1 MHFSIIV
8 TLIIQ
13 RIIMGIRLAFL
24 LSFISLSTFGAKM
37 EFKNYVLKN
46 KNGMEVHVTNFGG
59 IITKVLTKNKSGKMG
74 DIVLGFDRAEDYE
87 KNSQHPYFGALIGRY
102 GNRIA
107 KGRFTL
113 DGKEYKL
120 AVNNGPNHLHGGI
133 KGFDKV
139 FWDTKQEGNKLSL
152 SYLSR
157 DGEEGYPGNLKVYVT
172 YELTD
177 ADELKIDYVAETDKA
192 TPLNLTQ
199 HSYWN
204 LSSDA
209 GSTILDHEI
218 MINSDEVTEV
228 DKDLTPTGKMKKVAG
243 TEMDLTK
250 PKVIGQDIGKVK
262 EGGGYDH
269 NWVLRGKMGEM
280 RQAATLYHPK
290 SGRFMEVLT
299 TEPGIQFYSGN
310 FLDGKLT
317 GKNGDMYVKNDGLCL
332 ETQHFPDSPNHPNF
346 PSTILKPG
354 NKYTSTTVYKFSV
367 K

>member
-1 MHFSIIV
+1 
-8 TLIIQ
+8 
-13 RIIMGIRLAFL
+13 
-24 LSFISLSTFGAKM
+24 M

-46 KNGMEVHVTNFGG
+46 KHGMEVHVTNFGG
-59 IITKVLTKNKSGKMG
+59 IITKVLTKNKSGITG
-74 DIVLGFDRAEDYE
+74 DIVLGFDRAEDYQ
-87 KNSQHPYFGALIGRY
+87 KNSQHPYFGAIIGRF

-113 DGKEYKL
+113 DGKEYQL
-120 AVNNGPNHLHGGI
+120 AINNGPNHLHGGLT
-133 KGFDKV
+133 GFDKV
-139 FWDTKQEGNKLSL
+139 FWETKQEENKIHL

-177 ADELKIDYVAETDKA
+177 ANELKIDYLAETDQA

-199 HSYWN
+199 HTYWN
-204 LSSDA
+204 LSGET
-209 GSTILDHEI
+209 GSPILDHEI
-218 MINSDEVTEV
+218 MINADEITEV
-228 DKDLTPTGKMKKVAG
+228 DNDLTPTGKLLKVSG

-250 PKVIGQDIGKVK
+250 PKKVRS
-262 EGGGYDH
+262 GFDH
-269 NWVLRGKMGEM
+269 NFVLRGKTGEL

-299 TEPGIQFYSGN
+299 TEPGIQFYTGN
-310 FLDGKLT
+310 FLEGKLK
-317 GKNGDMYVKNDGLCL
+317 GKNDYAYVKNDGLCL

-346 PSTILKPG
+346 PTTILRPG
-354 NKYTSTTVYKFSV
+354 NKYTSSTVYKFSV

>member
-1 MHFSIIV
+1 MY
-8 TLIIQ
+8 TK
-13 RIIMGIRLAFL
+13 LAMFL
-24 LSFISLSTFGAKM
+24 GLISLSCYGAKM

-46 KNGMEVHVTNFGG
+46 KNGTEVHVINYGG
-59 IITKVLTKNKSGKMG
+59 IITKILTKNKAGKIG
-74 DIVLGFDRAEDYE
+74 DIVLGFDKAEDYQKHPE
-87 KNSQHPYFGALIGRY
+87 HPYFGALIGRY

-139 FWDTKQEGNKLSL
+139 FWDTKQTGNKIEL
-152 SYLSR
+152 SYLSK
-157 DGEEGYPGNLKVYVT
+157 DGEEGYPGNLKVNVT

-177 ADELKIDYVAETDKA
+177 ADELKINYMAETDKP

-199 HSYWN
+199 HSYFN
-204 LSSDA
+204 LSADA

-218 MINSDEVTEV
+218 QINADEITEV
-228 DKDLTPTGKMKKVAG
+228 DADLTPTGKMKKVNWN
-243 TEMDLTK
+243 EMDFNE
-250 PKVIGQDIGKVK
+250 PKVIGKDIAKVK

-269 NWVLRGKMGEM
+269 NYVLRGKMGELK
-280 RQAATLYHPK
+280 QAATLYHPK
-290 SGRFMEVLT
+290 SGRFMEVWT
-299 TEPGIQFYSGN
+299 TEPGLQFYSGN

-317 GKNGDMYVKNDGLCL
+317 GKNKDAYVKNDGLCL
-332 ETQHFPDSPNHPNF
+332 ETQHFPDSPNHANF
-346 PSTILKPG
+346 PSTILRPG